1 MSEVFYPEGG
11 WSPLVESAAR
21 EVFQVMLG
29 TKLDPFQDDPAVI
42 TEMIAMVGLTGR
54 VAGVVSFHCTARAAR
69 RMAQVMLGTAAA
81 SADPEEADDTARDA
95 VGEICNMVA
104 GTIKNR
110 LGQLGDEC
118 KLSVPTIISGAECSM
133 QSNPGGTHVQM
144 PFTYEGS
151 PIAVALDLKA

>member
-1 MSEVFYPEGG
+1 MSEAFYPDGG
-11 WSPLVESAAR
+11 WSPLVEAAAR
-21 EVFQVMLG
+21 EVFEVMLG
-29 TKLDPFQDDPAVI
+29 IKLDPFQDDPSLI

-54 VAGVVSFHCTARAAR
+54 VAGVVSFHCTAKAAR
-69 RMAQVMLGTAAA
+69 HMAQVMLGAPATP
-81 SADPEEADDTARDA
+81 SDPEEADDTARDA

-110 LGQLGDEC
+110 LGQVGDEC
-118 KLSVPTIISGAECSM
+118 KLSVPTIISGAECTM

-144 PFTYEGS
+144 PFTYQGS

>member
-11 WSPLVESAAR
+11 WTPLVESAAR

-29 TKLDPFQDDPAVI
+29 TKLEPFQDDPSLI

-54 VAGVVSFHCTARAAR
+54 VAGVVSFHCTAKAAR
-69 RMAQVMLGTAAA
+69 RMAEVMLGA
-81 SADPEEADDTARDA
+81 SSPADQEEADDTARDA

-118 KLSVPTIISGAECSM
+118 KLSVPTIISGAECTM
-133 QSNPGGTHVQM
+133 QSNPGGTHVQI
-144 PFTYEGS
+144 PFTYEGC
-151 PIAVALDLKA
+151 PIAVALDLKV